1 MLYLVLLNGGED
13 IMADI
18 KELSDYEVIKLC
30 LNESENYFSEIISR
44 YKKLVYH
51 VVLRMVNN
59 IEESNDLVQEVFIK
73 VYKNLDKYVPNFKL
87 STWIMRIA
95 TNHVIDY
102 RRKKQLDT
110 VYIEITQV
118 VQLSESSPEDMLM
131 KKEKKKYLDDLI
143 DSLPEMYKMPILLY
157 HKEGMSYQEISEY
170 INIPLSK
177 VKNRIFRGRKIMKE
191 SLLRNKEAD

>member
-1 MLYLVLLNGGED
+1 
-13 IMADI
+13 MADI